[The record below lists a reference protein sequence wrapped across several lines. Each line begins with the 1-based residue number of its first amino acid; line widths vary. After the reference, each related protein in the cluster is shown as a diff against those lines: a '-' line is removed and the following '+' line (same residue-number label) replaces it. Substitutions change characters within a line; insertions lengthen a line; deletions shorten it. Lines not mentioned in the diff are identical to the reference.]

1 MMVWGCC
8 ALSGLGQLGTIYRTK
23 NSALSENLEKKNIQ
37 SSLPDLGS
45 SVVTGKARGTT

>member
-23 NSALSENLEKKNIQ
+23 NSALSENLEKNIQ
-37 SSLPDLGS
+37 SSIPDLGS
-45 SVVTGKARGTT
+45 SVVAGKARGTT